1 MLFSISS
8 DYDGIMCCLWDT
20 SNEKFGNMN
29 FYDRTNDIWYDEK
42 IKNNMLQISK
52 GKYIKPLKFL
62 INTTFESSNIIYYY
76 ESLYINTKNR
86 RVLKIFIN
94 VKLTGVLFVDLELLV
109 QTNNKNG
116 YLVQIDYSK
125 DNAKK
130 QYDGTLIIT
139 IDVSRIE
146 CYNFIEATI
155 IRGMKYITL
164 NNMTL
169 EFEESFPSIDY
180 KSFKNA
186 ISNYIK

>member
-1 MLFSISS
+1 
-8 DYDGIMCCLWDT
+8 
-20 SNEKFGNMN
+20 MN
-29 FYDRTNDIWYDEK
+29 FYDRTNDKWYDEK